1 MAQAT
6 APPRRPWQGIFSRK
20 PPVDEES
27 PGPAEKS
34 PSSMW
39 NMGMLNDRETIEVPG
54 SVLLLAK
61 GRNEPLGLRNAPAR
75 TSHSS
80 LPTGVP
86 EPPHP
91 VQEDKKMTNDGQIIL
106 EPQPDDSHNDPLNWA
121 VWRRDSA
128 LLCLGL
134 YCMIGGG
141 ITPLIAAGFTN
152 VAEDLHVPVSQV
164 SLTTGLYMMG
174 LGIGSVIFSP
184 TAILYGKRPV
194 YLFGAILWILATVW
208 CALSPNFI
216 SLLLARIVQGIAV
229 SPVECLPSATIAEI
243 FFLHE
248 RAFRIGIYTLLLLGG
263 KNLVPLV
270 SAAVIQSLGWRWAFW
285 IVAIVVGFSG
295 ILIYLLVPETFWD
308 RSPLPKVRKP
318 TKRPSFFSRRSSRNV
333 IAQVTQ
339 HGENP
344 TPGTE
349 RAQLDL
355 HHEKLEDLPSPA
367 LSQHHRQ
374 KNVHVGFAPNVE
386 EGSSTHA
393 LGAAGNTVVDQ
404 PEARVHG
411 TQTAASTEGTDLK
424 GGNITLS
431 PPSSTPA
438 KTAFTGPELGR
449 SNSTHQEETRQGYF
463 GRPEEPVRQ
472 DDQISR
478 VEAGNARSDT
488 ESEKFSL
495 THVVTKGQ
503 AYTHNLR
510 EAPPKSFSQQLRIYH
525 GRLNN
530 DKWWK
535 VALRPFVL
543 FAYPAVLWSSAIY
556 ACSIGWL
563 IVISES
569 VAIIYRQ
576 GSYKFG
582 ALATGL
588 VYISPFIGGI
598 LGTAVA
604 GRVSDVIV
612 KAMARRNGGL
622 YEPEFRLVMAAPIAV
637 TTVIGLM
644 GFGWSANI
652 NDHWIVPTVFF
663 GIVSFGCSLGST
675 TSITFCV
682 DSYRQY
688 AGEALVTLN
697 FSKNIFHGLI
707 FSLFVTGWLEHDG
720 SKTVFIW
727 IGVIQLIFI
736 FSTIPMYIYGKRA
749 RMWTHLAYFRTYM
762 PALVSKAAIAAPSRR
777 TFSAS
782 RRCKGQNL
790 VHNSVRRPDD
800 LHTNILLSSSA
811 RKPLITLWTTNW
823 CATCKVV
830 SPLLTELVESGVGEA
845 EGGVHY
851 CTVEYDCPDIMSDGL
866 GMRYMI
872 TSIPTLLSIDAG
884 EAQVETKT
892 MDARKLA
899 DRQWLEEWIRNEARR
914 HGGRGG
920 GGSGS
925 IFGGLFGSFR

>member
-1 MAQAT
+1 MAQQT
-6 APPRRPWQGIFSRK
+6 SLPRRPWQGLFSRGSK
-20 PPVDEES
+20 RETARGPNEEKQLS
-27 PGPAEKS
+27 RAT
-34 PSSMW
+34 W
-39 NMGMLNDRETIEVPG
+39 NMGMLNDKETIEVPG
-54 SVLLLAK
+54 KEDPYQLHELLTLTSCVGSVLLLAQ

-80 LPTGVP
+80 LPTGVL
-86 EPPHP
+86 EPPRP
-91 VQEDKKMTNDGQIIL
+91 AEDDKKTTNNGQIIL

-121 VWRRDSA
+121 AWRRDSA
-128 LLCLGL
+128 LLSLGL

-152 VAEDLHVPVSQV
+152 VAEDLDVPVSQV

-194 YLFGAILWILATVW
+194 YLFGAVIWILSTVW
-208 CALSPNFI
+208 CALSPSFV
-216 SLLLARIVQGIAV
+216 SLVLARIFQGIAV

-270 SAAVIQSLGWRWAFW
+270 SAAVIQTLGWRWVFW
-285 IVAIVVGFSG
+285 IVAAVVAFSG
-295 ILIYLLVPETFWD
+295 ILLYFFVPETFWD
-308 RSPLPKVRKP
+308 RAPLPKPRKP

-333 IAQVTQ
+333 VTQ
-339 HGENP
+339 AKHHADSVP
-344 TPGTE
+344 TESGPTWAG
-349 RAQLDL
+349 D
-355 HHEKLEDLPSPA
+355 HHEGPEGLPSPA

-374 KNVHVGFAPNVE
+374 KNVHVGFANEIGDSPNAMKAADIVKDPAGQSSATSQGVDATE
-386 EGSSTHA
+386 HIQSQGSDVKST
-393 LGAAGNTVVDQ
+393 
-404 PEARVHG
+404 
-411 TQTAASTEGTDLK
+411 ASGIASRR
-424 GGNITLS
+424 NSIPS
-431 PPSSTPA
+431 PPTN
-438 KTAFTGPELGR
+438 TQ
-449 SNSTHQEETRQGYF
+449 NYF
-463 GRPEEPVRQ
+463 PPHSEAARQ
-472 DDQISR
+472 DDHIAR
-478 VEAGNARSDT
+478 VEAGTISPDT

-495 THVVTKGQ
+495 RHTATRGQ
-503 AYTHNLR
+503 AYTHALR
-510 EAPPKSFSQQLRIYH
+510 EAPPKSFRQQLQVYH

-569 VAIIYRQ
+569 VAIIYRE

-644 GFGWSANI
+644 GFGWSADV

-697 FSKNIFHGLI
+697 FSKNILHGLV

-727 IGVIQLIFI
+727 IGVIQLII
-736 FSTIPMYIYGKRA
+736 VFSTIPMYIYGKRA
-749 RMWTHLAYFRTYM
+749 RMWTVR
-762 PALVSKAAIAAPSRR
+762 K
-777 TFSAS
+777 
-782 RRCKGQNL
+782 NL
-790 VHNSVRRPDD
+790 ME
-800 LHTNILLSSSA
+800 
-811 RKPLITLWTTNW
+811 K
-823 CATCKVV
+823 
-830 SPLLTELVESGVGEA
+830 
-845 EGGVHY
+845 
-851 CTVEYDCPDIMSDGL
+851 
-866 GMRYMI
+866 
-872 TSIPTLLSIDAG
+872 
-884 EAQVETKT
+884 
-892 MDARKLA
+892 
-899 DRQWLEEWIRNEARR
+899 
-914 HGGRGG
+914 
-920 GGSGS
+920 
-925 IFGGLFGSFR
+925 F